1 MTFNLHFQEST
12 AEAFWKEKLLRLIG
26 NCSSVHELRELATY
40 LVKIAATRQSVIKG
54 LIRENLDQMH
64 QQLNEAFIHSKDTS
78 AP

>member
-1 MTFNLHFQEST
+1 MTLHFQEST
-12 AEAFWKEKLLRLIG
+12 EEAFWREKMIRHID
-26 NCSSVHELRELATY
+26 NCSSVLELRELATY

-64 QQLNEAFIHSKDTS
+64 QQLNEALIHSKDTS

>member
-12 AEAFWKEKLLRLIG
+12 EEAFWKEKLLRLIG
-26 NCSSVHELRELATY
+26 NCSSVYELREMATY

-54 LIRENLDQMH
+54 LIKESLDQMH
-64 QQLNEAFIHSKDTS
+64 RQMDEHLAHSNEGS

>member
-1 MTFNLHFQEST
+1 MTLHFQESP
-12 AEAFWKEKLLRLIG
+12 EDMFWKEKMTRHIE
-26 NCSSVHELRELATY
+26 NCSSVLELREMATY

>member
-12 AEAFWKEKLLRLIG
+12 EEAFWKEKLLRLIG

-40 LVKIAATRQSVIKG
+40 LVKIAATRQSVING
-54 LIRENLDQMH
+54 LIKENLDQMH
-64 QQLNEAFIHSKDTS
+64 RQMDEHLAHSKEES